1 MLEVESG
8 VDPGVTKERGCRT
21 ITSRA
26 ELSGFLKYQRRAP
39 ALYIPIFSP
48 DGETTSAQLRPNN
61 PRVRDGKPIKYETPG
76 GSEIILDVHP
86 RNMAAIKDASRRLWA
101 TEGIKK
107 GDALTSRGECA
118 ISLSG
123 VWNWGKDGELLRC
136 WEHVALEGREVFAVF
151 DSDVMLKE
159 NVQLALERLVAALEP
174 RGATVKVIYLSN
186 AGDNS
191 KVGVD
196 DYLAAGGT
204 VEELVDLAQP
214 YNPSEF
220 TRIRL
225 SRDERLRLLVKD
237 LWSTWRAMPTV
248 KQGELTRRSV
258 MRCLIRAG
266 ENSGKPVEDGLRVTV
281 SSRTIALQ
289 ASIGQPAVSKAI
301 AVLE

>member
-107 GDALTSRGECA
+107 GDTLTSRGECA
-118 ISLSG
+118 ISLVG
-123 VWNWGKDGELLRC
+123 VWNWLRDGKPLPC
-136 WEHVALEGREVFAVF
+136 WEHVALEGRVVNVAF
-151 DSDVMLKE
+151 DSDVLLKPE
-159 NVQLALERLVAALEP
+159 VQLALERLCEFLAGQ
-174 RGATVKVIYLSN
+174 GATPRVVYLP
-186 AGDNS
+186 GGEGES

-196 DYLAAGGT
+196 DYLANGGT
-204 VEELVDLAQP
+204 VAGLLGLAKPYTPEEVKHL
-214 YNPSEF
+214 
-220 TRIRL
+220 RL
-225 SRDERLRLLVKD
+225 SESPGLRERL
-237 LWSTWRAMPTV
+237 A
-248 KQGELTRRSV
+248 ELHQ
-258 MRCLIRAG
+258 IA
-266 ENSGKPVEDGLRVTV
+266 
-281 SSRTIALQ
+281 RT
-289 ASIGQPAVSKAI
+289 
-301 AVLE
+301 